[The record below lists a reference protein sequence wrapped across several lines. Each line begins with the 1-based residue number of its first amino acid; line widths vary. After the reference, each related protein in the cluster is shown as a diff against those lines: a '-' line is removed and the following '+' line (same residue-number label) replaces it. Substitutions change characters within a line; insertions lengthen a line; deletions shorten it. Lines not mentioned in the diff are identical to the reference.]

1 MQFKK
6 LGKSNLEISSIGLG
20 YMGMSEFYGPTNEG
34 DSIRTLHR
42 ALELGINFLD
52 TADQYGSGAN
62 EALLKKALIGK
73 RRQAV
78 IATKFGIKRDP
89 NDPKTRTICGTPEY
103 VREACDASL
112 SRLGID
118 CIDLYYLHRIDK
130 GVPIEDTVGAM
141 AELVRVGKVK
151 YIGLSEANPETIL
164 KAHKVHPISALQTE
178 YSLWSRGPE
187 ESLIPLCEKLGITFV
202 AYSPLGRG
210 FLTGQITSLDNLAN
224 DDFRRGMPRFKEE
237 NFAAN
242 YKLVEA
248 INQLASEKRCIS
260 AQLALSWVMA
270 FSDKIVPI
278 PGTKR
283 LKYLEENAAAVSVVL
298 STQEI
303 SLLNR
308 LSEENKVQGSRYHEL
323 GMTLVDL

>member
-6 LGKSNLEISSIGLG
+6 LGKSNLEISSMGLG
-20 YMGMSEFYGPTNEG
+20 CMGMSEFYGSTDEA

-42 ALELGINFLD
+42 ALELGINFFD

-62 EALLKKALIGK
+62 ETLLKKALAGK
-73 RRQAV
+73 SVRAV

-89 NDPKTRTICGTPEY
+89 NDPKARTICGTPEY
-103 VREACDASL
+103 VHQACDASL

-118 CIDLYYLHRIDK
+118 CIDLYYLHRVDQNI
-130 GVPIEDTVGAM
+130 PIEETVGAM
-141 AELVRVGKVK
+141 AELVKSGKVK
-151 YIGLSEANPETIL
+151 YIGLSEVNPETLL

-187 ESLIPLCEKLGITFV
+187 EKIIPLCEKLGITFV

-210 FLTGQITSLDNLAN
+210 FLTGQIKSVDNLAH
-224 DDFRRGMPRFKEE
+224 DDFRRSMPRFKEE
-237 NFAAN
+237 NFSTN
-242 YKLVEA
+242 YKLVAA
-248 INQLASEKRCIS
+248 IHQLANEKKCTL
-260 AQLALSWVMA
+260 AQMALSWAMA
-270 FSDKIVPI
+270 FSENIVPI

-283 LKYLEENAAAVSVVL
+283 LKYLEENAAAVDIAL
-298 STQEI
+298 SAQEI
-303 SLLNR
+303 TVLNR

>member
-6 LGKSNLEISSIGLG
+6 LGKSDLEISSIGLG
-20 YMGMSEFYGPTNEG
+20 CMGMSEFYGPTDEG

-73 RRQAV
+73 RERAV

-141 AELVRVGKVK
+141 AELVSVGKVK

-210 FLTGQITSLDNLAN
+210 FLTGQITSLDNLAT
-224 DDFRRGMPRFKEE
+224 DDFRRGIPRFKEE
-237 NFAAN
+237 NFGAN

-248 INQLASEKRCIS
+248 INQLASEKRCTS
-260 AQLALSWVMA
+260 AQLALSWIMA

-283 LKYLEENAAAVSVVL
+283 LKYLEENTAAVEVVL
-298 STQEI
+298 LAQEI
-303 SLLNR
+303 HLLNR
-308 LSEENKVQGSRYHEL
+308 LSEENKVQGSRYSEFW
-323 GMTLVDL
+323 MTLVDS